1 MSFEQGADQGSA
13 PPGMPAEPVPVAPT
27 SALFG
32 SIEPRNL
39 GLGTAIEV
47 AFKALAK
54 PAFVGPLLVISV
66 MINAVLEVAFAP
78 LMRSLTTTPGAQP
91 TIEDLNA
98 ILGAAG
104 VAFVVSI
111 IGSTIAA
118 IYGTVWAAAASVGP
132 FPTIGEALSL
142 VRRRSAGVLGAAIL
156 VSLIQLGLIA
166 LGAVV
171 LIVLGQINRAITFG
185 VGVGLVI
192 VFVWLAVRL
201 YMTPWLAADGA
212 GVTASV
218 RGSWRMT
225 EGGALRILGWTIAFS
240 LLFGLLAAAIWLV
253 LGRVP
258 FIGSGIGQGLTLALT
273 YGAGVTLYRR
283 TQASATPAA
292 TVPGAPSGTDST
304 IG

>member
-13 PPGMPAEPVPVAPT
+13 QPGLPAEPSPAQPA

-39 GLGTAIEV
+39 GLGTAIET
-47 AFKALAK
+47 AFKVLAK

-66 MINAVLEVAFAP
+66 IINAILEIAFGP
-78 LMRSLTTTPGAQP
+78 LMRQLATTPGTRP

-98 ILGAAG
+98 ILGSAG
-104 VAFVVSI
+104 LAFVVST
-111 IGSTIAA
+111 IGTMIAA

-132 FPTIGEALSL
+132 FPTMGETLSL
-142 VRRRSAGVLGAAIL
+142 VRRRWVGVLGASLL
-156 VSLIQLGLIA
+156 VSLITIGLVA

-171 LIVLGQINRAITFG
+171 LVVLGRVNAAITFG

-192 VFVWLAVRL
+192 VFIWLVARL
-201 YMTPWLAADGA
+201 YMTTWLAADGA
-212 GVTASV
+212 GATASLQ
-218 RGSWRMT
+218 GSWRMT
-225 EGGALRILGWTIAFS
+225 EGNVLRILGWLLAFS
-240 LLFGLLAAAIWLV
+240 VLFGLLAAAIGLV

-258 FIGSGIGQGLTLALT
+258 FIGNGIGQGLTLALT
-273 YGAGVTLYRR
+273 YGAGVTLFRR
-283 TQASATPAA
+283 IQASAPSPAVA
-292 TVPGAPSGTDST
+292 PGAPSGTDST